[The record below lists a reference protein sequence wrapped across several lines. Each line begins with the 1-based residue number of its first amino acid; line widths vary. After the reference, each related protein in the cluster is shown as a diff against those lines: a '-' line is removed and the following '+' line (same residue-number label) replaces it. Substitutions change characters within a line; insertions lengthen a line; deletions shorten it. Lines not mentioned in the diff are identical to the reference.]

1 MRRFWRRRGSEL
13 ESRLERRREPAKP
26 EFVNQLAREVRS
38 TGRRRLAPVRLLL
51 AAALTLGLL
60 VAVASVGGVASG
72 ALVRDQEVDAVK
84 SVNKKVTAKRGSS
97 WRYADDDDDDNG
109 GGGGGGGGDDDDDDN
124 GGGGGGGDADDDDG
138 DADDGDDDEY
148 EEDRQECLRAVNQQT
163 RAFHQ
168 TQNQQH
174 RAFHNAQH
182 SKAAH
187 RAFHDQRKAERREF
201 NTARQEARDECD
213 EIGGGDDDDDD

>member
-1 MRRFWRRRGSEL
+1 MRRFWRRRGGAEL
-13 ESRLERRREPAKP
+13 ESRLERRRESAKP
-26 EFVNQLAREVRS
+26 DFVNQLAREVRS

-72 ALVRDQEVDAVK
+72 ALVRDQVVSAVK

-109 GGGGGGGGDDDDDDN
+109 GGGGGGGDDDDDDN
-124 GGGGGGGDADDDDG
+124 GGGGGGGDDDD
-138 DADDGDDDEY
+138 DDGDDDEY
-148 EEDRQECLRAVNQQT
+148 EEERQECLRAVNQQT

-168 TQNQQH
+168 TQAQQH
-174 RAFHNAQH
+174 RAFHNAQA
-182 SKAAH
+182 SRAAH
-187 RAFHDQRKAERREF
+187 RSFHDQQKAERRAF
-201 NTARQEARDECD
+201 NTSRQQARDECD
-213 EIGGGDDDDDD
+213 DIGGGGDDDDD